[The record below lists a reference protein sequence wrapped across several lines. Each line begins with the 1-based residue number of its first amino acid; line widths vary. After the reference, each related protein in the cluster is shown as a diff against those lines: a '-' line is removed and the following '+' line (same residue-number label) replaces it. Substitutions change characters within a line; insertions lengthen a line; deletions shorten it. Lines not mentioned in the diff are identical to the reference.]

1 METLVWQ
8 CELCPAGLTE
18 GGEGLQG
25 QRLSGWK
32 GWNTVLPEV
41 WESLGT
47 ALLSTASDLC
57 PVFNCSKTVPNL
69 LPLPNTSCHRGS
81 DVANP
86 MAGKALG
93 GGDSPRLQRGRGG
106 AAGKEDTATRSL
118 PELTAAGTADPRRHG
133 GQSPLRGA
141 PPRSRGAGR
150 GQELERNHVRRLPP
164 SLGPGGPG
172 RLLGRQGEPGR
183 PSRTAEAVLRGC
195 SRNSLELPP

>member
-18 GGEGLQG
+18 AGEGLQG
-25 QRLSGWK
+25 QRLRGRK

-47 ALLSTASDLC
+47 AHLSTASDLC
-57 PVFNCSKTVPNL
+57 PVFPVVKQSLICFLSPKL
-69 LPLPNTSCHRGS
+69 LSPVS

-93 GGDSPRLQRGRGG
+93 GGDSPRLRGPWGSRREGGHCHPQPPGAHCSWDSRPPAARGAIA
-106 AAGKEDTATRSL
+106 AAGS
-118 PELTAAGTADPRRHG
+118 
-133 GQSPLRGA
+133 
-141 PPRSRGAGR
+141 PPRSRSGGG

-172 RLLGRQGEPGR
+172 RQLGRRGEPGR
-183 PSRTAEAVLRGC
+183 PSRAAEAVLRGR